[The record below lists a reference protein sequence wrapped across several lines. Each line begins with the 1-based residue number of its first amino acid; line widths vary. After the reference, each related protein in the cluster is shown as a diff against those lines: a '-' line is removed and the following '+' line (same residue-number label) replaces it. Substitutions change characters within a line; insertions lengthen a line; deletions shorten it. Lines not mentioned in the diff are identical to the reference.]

1 MRLIKF
7 VIVFSLT
14 IVLVTIFNLHH
25 PFGSNT
31 PPLAPLLNPFTGFWQ
46 NAPSEESFKDVTL
59 KMEGLSG
66 EVKVIFDDR
75 LVPHIFAQSLDD
87 AYYAQGY
94 VTAMHR
100 LWQMDL
106 SVRAVGGRL
115 SEVLGNRTLE
125 RDQLQRRKGM
135 LAAAKNAINSWKRN
149 PEEVQTLEA
158 YIAGVNAYIQ
168 ALSPKTLPLGY

>member
-7 VIVFSLT
+7 VIVFTLT
-14 IVLVTIFNLHH
+14 IALVTIFNLHH
-25 PFGSNT
+25 PFGSST

-46 NAPSEESFKDVTL
+46 NAPAEESFKNVTL

-115 SEVLGNRTLE
+115 SEVLGERTLE

-135 LAAAKNAINSWKRN
+135 MAAAKNAIKSWGAQSRRGTNSRSLYCRSQCFYSRAKPKN
-149 PEEVQTLEA
+149 
-158 YIAGVNAYIQ
+158 IATGI
-168 ALSPKTLPLGY
+168 